1 VRGRRRHH
9 LPADAPTGAHGLN
22 IAPSTIVKNKRMN
35 ELLNYLM
42 LARGGGG
49 GGGAFGIVFIVIIL
63 ICFMALCRPES
74 KEK

>member
-1 VRGRRRHH
+1 
-9 LPADAPTGAHGLN
+9 
-22 IAPSTIVKNKRMN
+22 MN

>member
-1 VRGRRRHH
+1 
-9 LPADAPTGAHGLN
+9 
-22 IAPSTIVKNKRMN
+22 MN

-49 GGGAFGIVFIVIIL
+49 GGAFGVVFIMIIL